1 MQVSWCR
8 PWGTLPSGQVNNSR
22 NLMLFPVCHGNI
34 QKVSRGAERS
44 PGLRL
49 FGKPNK
55 KVCPQIFEKKKKKI
69 CGQTF
74 HFLPLFSTSHIASKF
89 NWRSQ
94 SFIFMFSRK
103 QMFSPV
109 CPIRK
114 KKKKKKSNFS
124 NRLFYRH
131 RFSFLFGF
139 FEPKIEKLPS
149 PREMLWF
156 RGVFVLFC
164 FSLSTDGSRC
174 NQTNVLMWDFENC
187 CVPNKPSVAKQP
199 DSLRLFHT
207 SKALK
212 RHRWSRDAFSYFVI
226 IQIFYEPS
234 NLMYGE

>member
-114 KKKKKKSNFS
+114 KKKKKNLISQTGCFIVTAFLFFLDFLSQKLKSCPRRERCCDS
-124 NRLFYRH
+124 EE
-131 RFSFLFGF
+131 FSFC
-139 FEPKIEKLPS
+139 
-149 PREMLWF
+149 
-156 RGVFVLFC
+156 FV
-164 FSLSTDGSRC
+164 SLSRQMEAGATKQMFWC
-174 NQTNVLMWDFENC
+174 EILKIAVCPTNPPL
-187 CVPNKPSVAKQP
+187 PNNPTLCDYSTLQKP
-199 DSLRLFHT
+199 
-207 SKALK
+207 
-212 RHRWSRDAFSYFVI
+212 
-226 IQIFYEPS
+226 
-234 NLMYGE
+234 